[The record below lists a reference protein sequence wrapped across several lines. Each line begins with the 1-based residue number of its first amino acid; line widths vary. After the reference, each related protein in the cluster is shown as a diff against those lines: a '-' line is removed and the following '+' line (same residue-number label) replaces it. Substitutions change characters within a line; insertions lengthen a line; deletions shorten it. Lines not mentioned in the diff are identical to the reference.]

1 MEGITMKLRTAIIV
15 GVCATTAQLSTGAF
29 SADVFSGYTLLK
41 QETKEMQDDDFL
53 NQGMTAVAKGATL
66 FASIGKNGKSCET
79 CHGQGGKRLDLKLI
93 ASYPV
98 LDSKTQRPITL
109 QQRVINMWSET
120 LGNAPLKYES
130 DDALALE
137 AFVRN
142 LARGQVVNVQT
153 GGRMAPFIEQG
164 KKLYEETRAGQLDMA
179 CGNCHSLYP
188 GLKLR
193 AQVLSQGQSNG
204 FPLYRLAD
212 GKVVGVQTR
221 MTQCYDQFRAEGYPY
236 GSEEYTLLELY
247 MNVRGNGL
255 KIETPAVRF

>member
-1 MEGITMKLRTAIIV
+1 MKLRATVVSGICAATAI
-15 GVCATTAQLSTGAF
+15 F
-29 SADVFSGYTLLK
+29 SAVAYSAEVFSGYTLLK

-53 NQGMTAVAKGATL
+53 NQGMATVEKGAKL
-66 FASIGKNGKSCET
+66 FSRPGKNGKSCES
-79 CHGQGGKRLDLKLI
+79 CHEAKGKKLDPKQI
-93 ASYPV
+93 ATFPI
-98 LDSKTQRPITL
+98 LDKKTQRPITL
-109 QQRVINMWSET
+109 QQYVINKWTEV
-120 LGNAPLKYES
+120 LGNEPLKYES

-153 GGRMAPFIEQG
+153 GGKMAPFMDQG

-179 CGNCHSLYP
+179 CASCHALYP

-221 MTQCYDQFRAEGYPY
+221 MKQCYDQFRAEGYPY
-236 GSEEYTLLELY
+236 GSEENSLLELY
-247 MNVRGNGL
+247 MNARGNGL